1 LKKES
6 KDMVIKI
13 IFKHEVKPSDKI
25 TPQQLVDLILK
36 HRQIKDINEFLNPQS
51 PLKISILDF
60 GFKKEW
66 GETLKLLKE
75 IKKKNQMIIVYTDYD
90 ADGITG
96 GAILWETL
104 YLLGFKT
111 MPYVPNR
118 KTEGYGFSI
127 IGIDKVIK
135 KFNPALIIS
144 VDHGITKVKE
154 IEYAKKKGIKII
166 ITDHHLKSDKTPK
179 AEAIFHIPEL
189 SGSGVAYFFAK
200 EIFTRLQKQSIGRTA
215 AVKEERSDGKTT
227 AVKLKENFETDYLAL
242 ASIGTIAD
250 LVPLIGPSRSIAK
263 LGLDAFS
270 KVKRYGIRHILKEA
284 GIENK
289 KITPY
294 EVGFIIAPRINAV
307 GRLKDATDALR
318 LLCTT
323 NESRAKELAQYV
335 GDKNRERQDLV
346 KKSVEEAEI
355 NLKSQISNVKSIPKI
370 IILVS
375 QKWHEGII
383 GLIASKITEE
393 FYRPTIVL
401 TKTNGVYKGSA
412 RSIPPF
418 HITNFLRSLKKYLID
433 VGGHAQAAG
442 FTIEEK
448 KLNDFVTAAQE
459 LSSKL
464 IKDKEL
470 ERKIEVDIKVPV
482 SKVNLELAKAL
493 ESLEPFGIGNP
504 RPTFLSEDV
513 ITNAQLFG
521 KTNNHL
527 KIWLTNVIPAPCLPA
542 GRKAG
547 IQSFELIAFN
557 QGEKFKQLSR
567 GEKINVVY
575 SLEINY
581 WGNQE
586 KVRGMI
592 KFLSS

>member
-1 LKKES
+1 
-6 KDMVIKI
+6 MVIKI

-66 GETLKLLKE
+66 GKTLKLLKE

-482 SKVNLELAKAL
+482 SKVNLDLVKAL
-493 ESLEPFGIGNP
+493 EKLEPFGIANP

-527 KIWLTNVIPAPCLPA
+527 KIFIENL
-542 GRKAG
+542 
-547 IQSFELIAFN
+547 ELIAFN

>member
-1 LKKES
+1 LKRES

-66 GETLKLLKE
+66 GKTLKLLKE

-418 HITNFLRSLKKYLID
+418 HITNFLRSLKKYLIN

-482 SKVNLELAKAL
+482 SKVNLDLVKAL
-493 ESLEPFGIGNP
+493 EKLEPFGIANP

-527 KIWLTNVIPAPCLPA
+527 KIFIENL
-542 GRKAG
+542 
-547 IQSFELIAFN
+547 ELIAFN

-575 SLEINY
+575 SLEVDRWN
-581 WGNQE
+581 E
-586 KVRGMI
+586 RERLRGMI

>member
-1 LKKES
+1 
-6 KDMVIKI
+6 MVIKI

-493 ESLEPFGIGNP
+493 ESLEPFGIANP

>member
-1 LKKES
+1 
-6 KDMVIKI
+6 MVIKI

-66 GETLKLLKE
+66 GKTLKLLKE

-527 KIWLTNVIPAPCLPA
+527 KIFIENL
-542 GRKAG
+542 
-547 IQSFELIAFN
+547 ELIAFN

-567 GEKINVVY
+567 GEKIKVVY

>member
-1 LKKES
+1 
-6 KDMVIKI
+6 MVIKI

-66 GETLKLLKE
+66 GKTLKLLKE

-493 ESLEPFGIGNP
+493 ESLEPFGIANP

-575 SLEINY
+575 SLEVDRWN
-581 WGNQE
+581 E
-586 KVRGMI
+586 RERLRGMI

>member
-1 LKKES
+1 
-6 KDMVIKI
+6 MVIKI

-66 GETLKLLKE
+66 GKTLKLLKE

-200 EIFTRLQKQSIGRTA
+200 EIFKQFKS
-215 AVKEERSDGKTT
+215 KTF
-227 AVKLKENFETDYLAL
+227 NFSLLTFNFNTDYLAL

-527 KIWLTNVIPAPCLPA
+527 KIFIENL
-542 GRKAG
+542 
-547 IQSFELIAFN
+547 ELIAFN

>member
-1 LKKES
+1 
-6 KDMVIKI
+6 MVIKI

-66 GETLKLLKE
+66 GKTLKLLKE

-482 SKVNLELAKAL
+482 SKVNLDLVKAL
-493 ESLEPFGIGNP
+493 EKLEPFGIANP

-542 GRKAG
+542 GRKAE

-575 SLEINY
+575 SLEVDRWN
-581 WGNQE
+581 E
-586 KVRGMI
+586 RERLRGMI

>member
-1 LKKES
+1 
-6 KDMVIKI
+6 MVIKI

-127 IGIDKVIK
+127 TGIDKVIK

-493 ESLEPFGIGNP
+493 ESLEPFGIANP

-527 KIWLTNVIPAPCLPA
+527 KIFIENL
-542 GRKAG
+542 
-547 IQSFELIAFN
+547 ELIAFN

-567 GEKINVVY
+567 GEKIKVVY
-575 SLEINY
+575 NLEVDRWN
-581 WGNQE
+581 E
-586 KVRGMI
+586 RERLRGMI

>member
-1 LKKES
+1 
-6 KDMVIKI
+6 MVIKI

-66 GETLKLLKE
+66 GKTLKLLKE

-493 ESLEPFGIGNP
+493 ESLEPFGIANP

-567 GEKINVVY
+567 GEKIKVVY